1 MFVVDEVGISL
12 VIVVGS
18 SLSINCVNT
27 CGIRSIFVGRC
38 WVLLEGACVK
48 IGFFVGGCNGE
59 SESVN

>member
-27 CGIRSIFVGRC
+27 CGDKVNICGA
-38 WVLLEGACVK
+38 VL
-48 IGFFVGGCNGE
+48 GFA
-59 SESVN
+59 